1 MNRVLLLLLL
11 FPVLAFA
18 QTSGFIKP
26 DYAEIE
32 KAIANKESAY
42 YYPPLLKR
50 YKAND
55 TTLKK
60 DEYKY
65 LYYGYHFYDNSTG
78 LGTGDDTVTTNRL
91 RVIDNKDSLSVE
103 EHKERIALYKK
114 LLEKSP
120 FSMEDMDQ
128 IYISAKIIND
138 SVNTKIYLHKLRKLV
153 SVIMSTGDGKTD
165 ETGLHV
171 LAVPDEYFMLKV
183 LGYRF
188 GGSQKLTPHP
198 CDYLTVKSNKDN
210 VQGVYFDVTQMMA
223 SLEKMLM
230 GEGVGKDFLKM
241 LEEEDKKSKTK
252 KKK

>member
-1 MNRVLLLLLL
+1 MNRLVLLMILL
-11 FPVLAFA
+11 PILAIA
-18 QTSGFIKP
+18 QPSGFVKP
-26 DYAEIE
+26 DYKEIE

-65 LYYGYHFYDNSTG
+65 LYYGNHFYDNAIG
-78 LGTGDDTVTTNRL
+78 IGTGDDTVTTNRL
-91 RVIDNKDSLSVE
+91 RVLDNKDTLSIE
-103 EHKERIALYKK
+103 EHKERITLYKK
-114 LLEKSP
+114 SLDKNP

-128 IYISAKIIND
+128 IYMSARYIND

-230 GEGVGKDFLKM
+230 GEGVGKDFLKA
-241 LEEEDKKSKTK
+241 LEEENKSKSK